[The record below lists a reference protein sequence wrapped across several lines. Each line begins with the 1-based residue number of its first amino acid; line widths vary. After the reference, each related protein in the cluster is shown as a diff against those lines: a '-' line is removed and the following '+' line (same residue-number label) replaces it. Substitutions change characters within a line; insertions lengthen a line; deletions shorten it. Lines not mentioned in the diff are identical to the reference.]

1 MAFDLSEKHHRLIWN
16 CQTCA
21 GCQRG
26 PQNPFG
32 PTGPTPDRICPSYDK
47 YRRLTYSAQGRLLV
61 AKNLLDG
68 KMELSDKFVE
78 SLFECT
84 LCGACAPER
93 MTRAGCCMQRA
104 QPKIF
109 RDLRADIVKM
119 GKGPTE
125 PYKKIGKAIKE
136 TGNRFGFAADKSK
149 RTKWAEG
156 MNIKEK
162 ADIVFFVGCV
172 ASYRKKEIAQSTAK
186 ILQKAGVDFAI
197 IGDDE
202 KCCGNPLVNSG
213 QYDDFEA
220 VVKHNINAIKKTGA
234 KKVVTSCACCY
245 SVLKNR
251 YPEVAGDLGFEVV
264 HSTAL
269 FAELIEEGKIK
280 PEKSISG
287 KLTMQ
292 DPCNMTRN
300 DVSEGTNVPEPRK
313 IINSIPGVE
322 FVEMEGN
329 GMYTWCC
336 GRNPVETPDL
346 ALNSATRRLEDAD
359 AVGADTIV
367 TSCSFCDWSISKAI
381 KSTRSDKKSTDITV
395 LLAESLGL

>member
-1 MAFDLSEKHHRLIWN
+1 MAYDLSEKHHRLIWN

-47 YRRLTYSAQGRLLV
+47 YRRLTYSAQGRLLA
-61 AKNLLDG
+61 AKSLLNG
-68 KMELSDKFVE
+68 SLEATEKFTE

-93 MTRAGCCMQRA
+93 MTRAGCCMLRS
-104 QPKIF
+104 QPMIF
-109 RDLRADIVKM
+109 RDLRADLAKL

-125 PYKKIGKAIKE
+125 PYKKIGKAINE
-136 TGNRFGFAADKSK
+136 TGNRFGFKAEKTK
-149 RTKWAEG
+149 RSAWAEG
-156 MNIKEK
+156 IDIADK
-162 ADIVFFVGCV
+162 ADILFFAGCV
-172 ASYRKKEIAQSTAK
+172 ASYRRKEVAQATGK
-186 ILQKAGVDFAI
+186 ILNKAGVEFTTL
-197 IGDDE
+197 GDDE

-213 QYDDFEA
+213 QYEDFEA
-220 VVKHNINAIKKTGA
+220 VVKHNVDAIKKTGA

-245 SVLKNR
+245 AVLKNR
-251 YPEVAGDLGFEVV
+251 YPEIVGDTGFEVV
-264 HSTAL
+264 HTNTL
-269 FAELIEEGKIK
+269 FSELLAAGKIVPDK
-280 PEKSISG
+280 AIVG
-287 KLTMQ
+287 TYTVQ

-300 DVSEGTNVPEPRK
+300 DVSEGTNVKESRAVV
-313 IINSIPGVE
+313 NSIPGSRM
-322 FVEMEGN
+322 VEMEGN

-336 GRNPVETPDL
+336 GRNPVETPEL
-346 ALNSATRRLEDAD
+346 ASNSASRRLEDAD

-367 TSCSFCDWSISKAI
+367 TSCSFCNWSIAKTI
-381 KSTRSDKKSTDITV
+381 RETKSDIKSTDITV